1 MTSRDRVGLA
11 MNLDVPDRV
20 PVFCQLAIGHY
31 FLNARPSPFDVWFR
45 SGAFANAL
53 VELQRRYRFDGIL
66 VNLPGR
72 VGQLPNLL
80 FIECPL
86 SSSISA
92 SRRLRSNTLT
102 EPSGRDMDI
111 LPLDIHYCIITQM
124 PIRGHGVM
132 VSGRLLARRIQVAQ
146 CCRRSLNEWLYLR
159 HVDGRC
165 FPHDAQV
172 YNEVVVNQL
181 VTDSC
186 DLTPWDLRMGACEIG

>member
-66 VNLPGR
+66 VNPPGR

-86 SSSISA
+86 SSSVSA

-102 EPSGRDMDI
+102 TSTGRPKNALNSSSSRITSNPHMAIQFPSGA
-111 LPLDIHYCIITQM
+111 T
-124 PIRGHGVM
+124 
-132 VSGRLLARRIQVAQ
+132 
-146 CCRRSLNEWLYLR
+146 
-159 HVDGRC
+159 
-165 FPHDAQV
+165 
-172 YNEVVVNQL
+172 VVVAVPVSIFHSRKN
-181 VTDSC
+181 
-186 DLTPWDLRMGACEIG
+186 

>member
-86 SSSISA
+86 SSSIEA
-92 SRRLRSNTLT
+92 LPCQRQPRLNQSQDRYVRQDRGSEAIATTDEGPPKSGT
-102 EPSGRDMDI
+102 ETHR
-111 LPLDIHYCIITQM
+111 
-124 PIRGHGVM
+124 
-132 VSGRLLARRIQVAQ
+132 A
-146 CCRRSLNEWLYLR
+146 
-159 HVDGRC
+159 
-165 FPHDAQV
+165 
-172 YNEVVVNQL
+172 
-181 VTDSC
+181 
-186 DLTPWDLRMGACEIG
+186 